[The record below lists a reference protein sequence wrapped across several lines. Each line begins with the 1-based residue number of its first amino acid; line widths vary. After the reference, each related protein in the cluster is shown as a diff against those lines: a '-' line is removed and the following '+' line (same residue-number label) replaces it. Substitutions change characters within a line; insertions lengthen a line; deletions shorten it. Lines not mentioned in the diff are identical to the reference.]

1 MTIIHHKIDQHKI
14 IAYKLDETYLGSK
27 NSFHKVHAKETD
39 VLTIVVWRKKRSEL
53 LIQISYEFD

>member
-14 IAYKLDETYLGSK
+14 IAYKLDEAYLGSK

-39 VLTIVVWRKKRSEL
+39 ELTIVVWRKREK
-53 LIQISYEFD
+53 